1 MAVASDEVEPHEK
14 ADVEGTRPSIELR
27 LLLLSDVTPDRA
39 EQVPG
44 LERAG
49 TLDEALLLLG
59 ERVYDVVAV
68 DVTAPDGRM
77 RLEALRQR
85 APHAGLIALTA
96 PGDPGRRFDALRAG
110 AHECLPASPLDA
122 LELELAA
129 RAALDR
135 RWLSEF
141 LEKQVAFLLGVFQC
155 VSPGVAVF
163 DPEGKLVLANRS
175 WHALAER
182 ADDALGRV
190 LEPGSSL
197 LDALVESGDPT
208 GRELRA
214 GIQVVLEGRLAS
226 VRTELLRK
234 LDGEDRWFLVQ
245 VDPMPDRAG
254 VVVMQADITER
265 KHAEDAL
272 RRSEVDYRKLLE
284 DLPQGVV
291 VHRDGICLWANRA
304 ALGMLG
310 YERADQVV
318 GRKIAT
324 AVHPDDLRHLDASS
338 PGTASGSQPKD
349 VRVARADGSSSL
361 LEIRAHQVVYD
372 GLPATLLL
380 GTDVGEH
387 RALLA
392 RAMEVDR
399 MSSAGLLA
407 TALGHEIKNPLA
419 FVSANVD
426 IALRDAQEALTL
438 LDGDAAGA
446 FDTRVLRDHLREIR
460 GALQDA
466 RQGTR
471 RVEAV
476 VGDLRAFSRPEQA
489 RDGPVDLEGVL
500 NSAINIT
507 RNEVRHRARLVRNFF
522 PTPPVRGAEAQLG
535 QVFLNL
541 LTNAADAIAVGDAA
555 NNEIAVGLHA
565 KDGRVIV
572 EISDTGSGIAPAS
585 MPRVFD
591 PFFTTKPVGEGTGMG
606 LAICR
611 NIVEGAGGTISIQ
624 SEVGRGT
631 RVRVELLEAES
642 QRPPA
647 PMSTI
652 TPLKPITQVLKVLV
666 VDDEPLIG
674 RAVARCLGRQ
684 HRVRWVASG
693 RDALHF
699 LATEPFDVVF
709 LDVMMP
715 DMTGV
720 EVYQRL
726 SETQPDVVPRI
737 VFLTGG
743 AFTAEAREFLESVP
757 NPQLGKPFDGQ
768 QIRDVAVEIASAA
781 SVREAS
787 SR

>member
-14 ADVEGTRPSIELR
+14 ADDEGNRPSIQLR
-27 LLLLSDVTPDRA
+27 LLLLSEVEPDSAAAVR
-39 EQVPG
+39 G
-44 LERAG
+44 LERVA
-49 TLDEALLLLG
+49 TQDEALLVLG
-59 ERVYDVVAV
+59 KTAYDVVAV
-68 DVTAPDGRM
+68 DVTSPDGAV
-77 RLEALRQR
+77 RLEALRRR
-85 APHAGLIALTA
+85 APNAGLIALTP
-96 PGDPGRRFDALRAG
+96 PGEPARMFEALRAG
-110 AHECLPASPLDA
+110 AQECLPAAPLDA
-122 LELELAA
+122 LELERVA
-129 RAALDR
+129 RTALDR

-141 LEKQVAFLLGVFQC
+141 LEKQVTFLLGVFQC
-155 VSPGVAVF
+155 VSPGVAVL
-163 DPEGKLVLANRS
+163 DPEGKLVLANRA
-175 WHALAER
+175 WQALAER
-182 ADDALGRV
+182 ADDALAGV
-190 LEPGSSL
+190 LAPGSSML
-197 LDALVESGDPT
+197 EALEAGESSAH
-208 GRELRA
+208 ELA
-214 GIQVVLEGRLAS
+214 SGIQVVLEGRLAS

-234 LDGEDRWFLVQ
+234 LDGEERWFLVQ
-245 VDPMPDRAG
+245 VDAMPERAG
-254 VVVMQADITER
+254 AVVMQADITER

-284 DLPQGVV
+284 DLPQGVA
-291 VHRDGICLWANRA
+291 VHRDGVCLWVNRA

-310 YERADQVV
+310 FERAEQVV
-318 GRKIAT
+318 GRKIAS
-324 AVHPDDLRHLDASS
+324 AVPREDLAHLDAAR
-338 PGTASGSQPKD
+338 PGASAKNQPRD
-349 VRVARADGSSSL
+349 VRVTRADGSTAL
-361 LEIRAHQVVYD
+361 LEIRALEVVYD

-387 RALLA
+387 RALTA
-392 RAMEVDR
+392 RAMEMDR
-399 MSSAGLLA
+399 VSSAGLLA

-426 IALRDAQEALTL
+426 IALRDAQESLTL
-438 LDGDAAGA
+438 LDGYSAGA

-476 VGDLRAFSRPEQA
+476 VGDLKAFSRPEQT
-489 RDGPVDLEGVL
+489 RDGPVDIEAVL

-507 RNEVRHRARLVRNFF
+507 RNEIRHRARLVRNYF
-522 PTPPVRGAEAQLG
+522 PAPAVRGSEAQLG

-555 NNEIAVGLHA
+555 HNQIAVGLHA

-572 EISDTGSGIAPAS
+572 EISDTGGGIAPADL
-585 MPRVFD
+585 PRVFD
-591 PFFTTKPVGEGTGMG
+591 PFFTKKPVGEGTGMG

-611 NIVEGAGGTISIQ
+611 NIVEGVGGAISVK

-631 RVRVELLEAES
+631 TVRVELLEAES

-652 TPLKPITQVLKVLV
+652 SPLKPISQVLRVLV

-684 HRVRWVASG
+684 HQVRWVASG
-693 RDALHF
+693 REALQF

-720 EVYQRL
+720 EVYQRVSQTL
-726 SETQPDVVPRI
+726 PDMVPRI

-743 AFTAEAREFLESVP
+743 AFTADAREFLEAVP
-757 NPQLGKPFDGQ
+757 NPQLGKPFDSQ
-768 QIRDVAVEIASAA
+768 QIRQVALEIASAA
-781 SVREAS
+781 SVRQVS